1 MNEESKQLLLD
12 IAVEGVKAADGL
24 ENVVSGLG
32 GANDKTVY
40 NTWKRGGQN
49 QDQDDL
55 ITRFREDW
63 VAQKV
68 CTIVPLDA
76 TRNWR
81 EIDTEE
87 GREADEELGIQ
98 QLFFNAYKWARVY
111 GTSAILLDLKKAG
124 RMETPLDLERL
135 KPNCINTLQVIDRTR
150 LLGTG
155 GINQDPLSP
164 NYGQPEFYM
173 IAGSTARIHHSRLIR
188 FEGTELPMYENW
200 HNQWYSDSVLIPL
213 NDMIDNFH
221 TAMKSAAQL
230 VTEANI
236 DVVTVNG
243 LQNMLTNPQGEA
255 AVMKRFRIMKQLKSV
270 YNVILMDSNET
281 YDMKKVALNG
291 VKDLMWEY
299 LEILAAAVGI
309 PATRF
314 LSTSPTGMNATGE
327 SDMVNY
333 INVLEAIQKMMFGP
347 RLKRLDAIVQKH
359 FGIPEYKYKWNCL
372 FPESLQEKE
381 AREKDSIESI
391 VELIQVGVLTPE
403 AAHKILITKNI
414 YSADDLG
421 SIPTAPAPGS
431 LKISRP
437 SEGGS
442 DKKGDK

>member
-1 MNEESKQLLLD
+1 MSEELKQQLLD
-12 IAVEGVKAADGL
+12 KAVSDVRASDGL

-32 GANDKTVY
+32 GANDKTTY
-40 NTWKRGGQN
+40 NQWVRSGQN

-63 VAQKV
+63 VAQKI
-68 CTIVPLDA
+68 CTIVPLDS

-81 EIDTEE
+81 ELDSPEAT
-87 GREADEELGIQ
+87 EADEYFNVQ
-98 QLFFNAYKWARVY
+98 HLFYNAYKWARVY
-111 GTSAILLDLKKAG
+111 GTSAILLDLKNTG
-124 RMETPLDLERL
+124 RMETPLDVDRL
-135 KPNCINTLQVIDRTR
+135 KPNCINTLQIIDRTR

-164 NYGQPEFYM
+164 QYGQPEFYM
-173 IAGSTARIHHSRLIR
+173 IAGSPKRIHHSRLIR

-213 NDMIDNFH
+213 NDMVDNFH
-221 TAMKSAAQL
+221 TAMKAAAQL
-230 VTEANI
+230 VTEANV
-236 DVVTVNG
+236 DVITVNG
-243 LQNMLTNPQGEA
+243 LQNMLTNPAGEM
-255 AVMKRFRIMKQLKSV
+255 AVMKRFRMMKQLKSI
-270 YNVILMDSNET
+270 YNVILIDSNET

-291 VKDLMWEY
+291 VKDLCWEY

-333 INVLEAIQKMMFGP
+333 INTLEAIQRMMYGP
-347 RLKRLDAIVQKH
+347 RLKRLDKIIQAH
-359 FGIPEYKYKWNCL
+359 FSLPEWKYKWNCL
-372 FPESLQEKE
+372 FPESMQEKE

-391 VELIQVGVLTPE
+391 VQLVEVGVLTPE
-403 AAHKILITKNI
+403 AAQNILYTKNI
-414 YSADDLG
+414 FTKEDMGAT
-421 SIPTAPAPGS
+421 PTKPAPGS

-437 SEGGS
+437 SEGG
-442 DKKGDK
+442 DKPKPK